1 MAAYNTD
8 YDGLYIDPDNFER
21 IVSDESPDA
30 SFKLNFISSDG
41 NSSREAKLKY
51 YIIENDL
58 FVLYEGEERRTY
70 ISNTSAYSKSSIR
83 KEFNKFYDIEKYNG
97 VGDDI
102 KVEKGNEKILMDKD
116 FPVYIRRSF
125 GTESVT
131 CD

>member
-1 MAAYNTD
+1 MALYNTD

-41 NSSREAKLKY
+41 NSSRTARLKY

-58 FVLYEGEERRTY
+58 FVLYEGEEKRTY
-70 ISNTSAYSKSSIR
+70 ISNISAYSKSSIR
-83 KEFNKFYDIEKYNG
+83 KEFNKFYHIEKYNG

-102 KVEKGNEKILMDKD
+102 KVEKGNEKILMSKD
-116 FPVYIRRSF
+116 FPIYIRRSF
-125 GTESVT
+125 DTECFTS
-131 CD
+131 D